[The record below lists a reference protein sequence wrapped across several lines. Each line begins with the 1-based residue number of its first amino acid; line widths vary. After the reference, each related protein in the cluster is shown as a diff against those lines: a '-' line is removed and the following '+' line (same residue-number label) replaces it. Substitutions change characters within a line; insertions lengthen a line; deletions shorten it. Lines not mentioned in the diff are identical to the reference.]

1 MGGLASQ
8 DSTVLTIAHRLNTIV
23 DSDRIMTLEQGTLK
37 EFDNPKTLM
46 NKPDGLF
53 AALWKQHSIS
63 HSSSRMRNDSAATSP
78 ATSPSLLPEA
88 AFTLEVAIPTQQ
100 AADDAGDV
108 N

>member
-1 MGGLASQ
+1 M
-8 DSTVLTIAHRLNTIV
+8 LTIAHRLNTIV
-23 DSDRIMTLEQGTLK
+23 DSDRIMTLEFGILK

-63 HSSSRMRNDSAATSP
+63 HASTRTRNDSSVATPVS
-78 ATSPSLLPEA
+78 SPSLLSDVALKLEA
-88 AFTLEVAIPTQQ
+88 SEGEA
-100 AADDAGDV
+100 